1 VKPTNGR
8 TPRKGTTLNVEF
20 RNGWKVGPYKVEQL
34 VWKDRGQWGDVIAA
48 EYVEVK
54 DA

>member
-8 TPRKGTTLNVEF
+8 KPRKDSLLNVTF
-20 RNGWKVGPYKVEQL
+20 RNGWKVGPYRDDQL
-34 VWKDRGQWGDVIAA
+34 VWKQRGWESDVIAA